1 MKGSRMKGSRM
12 KGSRTK
18 GSRALAVCALLLTS
32 LTVSIGFAVQPA
44 GAAPFT
50 PAAPFTRSAQ
60 LTRVVQPL
68 GAEPGDTTTSL
79 PEDNRLLGNSI
90 QRPNMGMKP
99 LSPTDPGGWLQVSL
113 FFLICGAI
121 ILIAVAVWSSSR
133 KKRIR
138 REEAGLDPV
147 SLARA
152 TGKGVRAPSP
162 LDRTGAAN
170 PETGP
175 SQEPVSET
183 AVSETPATEEPVSEN
198 AGEDS

>member
-1 MKGSRMKGSRM
+1 MNRTSMKGTSMKTA
-12 KGSRTK
+12 RTL
-18 GSRALAVCALLLTS
+18 ALCAVASTIIAAS
-32 LTVSIGFAVQPA
+32 FGFAVQPA
-44 GAAPFT
+44 GAVQSSGAV
-50 PAAPFTRSAQ
+50 Q
-60 LTRVVQPL
+60 LLRT
-68 GAEPGDTTTSL
+68 EPGDTTTSL

-113 FFLICGAI
+113 FFLICGGI

-162 LDRTGAAN
+162 LDRPGAAN
-170 PETGP
+170 P
-175 SQEPVSET
+175 
-183 AVSETPATEEPVSEN
+183 ETPATEEPVSEAAVSEN
-198 AGEDS
+198 AVSENASEDS